1 MEQLLQLVRGSSG
14 VEFRPFQPAQGAVL
28 LCNVAGW
35 QRVSSF
41 PCPNGNPP
49 YVFFLRNSNRSAPA
63 NLSQPSFHFRFRSPV
78 DIELLLTRCKKNLP
92 VGGPH
97 VHVSWPRSLGTKP
110 SWESS
115 SSTVATPSSPRLN
128 MGILLSDTIIGP
140 RKFHSRHPLKHG
152 LRATYFRFPAH
163 MITYPHSAPD

>member
-1 MEQLLQLVRGSSG
+1 MEQLLQLVRRSSG

-41 PCPNGNPP
+41 RSPP
-49 YVFFLRNSNRSAPA
+49 SPSPARTATPLRVFFLRNSNRTAPA
-63 NLSQPSFHFRFRSPV
+63 NLTQPSFHFRFRSPV

-97 VHVSWPRSLGTKP
+97 VSCFMAK
-110 SWESS
+110 E
-115 SSTVATPSSPRLN
+115 
-128 MGILLSDTIIGP
+128 
-140 RKFHSRHPLKHG
+140 SRHQ
-152 LRATYFRFPAH
+152 
-163 MITYPHSAPD
+163 